1 MKKLGDEGGG
11 RVRWERENE
20 WEGERERERELV
32 AVGKKECRKKKV
44 CGIERVNGLKWES
57 GQWERN
63 RVELNG

>member
-1 MKKLGDEGGG
+1 M
-11 RVRWERENE
+11 R
-20 WEGERERERELV
+20 EGEGSGGKERMSGKENKREREPL